1 MLFEK
6 KIWFNDKNFEI
17 FREKRNIFVN
27 LLKLEKFTLNIINQV
42 FPCPRVAWWVLNK
55 YGVDTRYTVLD
66 AALGLKKSSFLLLC
80 FTLQKH
86 LFSNDFKF

>member
-1 MLFEK
+1 MLFEQDL
-6 KIWFNDKNFEI
+6 WFNDKIFEI
-17 FREKRNIFVN
+17 FRKKWNIFVN
-27 LLKLEKFTLNIINQV
+27 LLNLEKFTQYIINQA

-55 YGVDTRYTVLD
+55 CGVDTGYTVLD